1 MALFILN
8 MWAGF
13 LVEADRGEV
22 VGGACLPR
30 PLQQVG
36 PGVVV
41 AGAGQPGQQVSRD
54 QEITEQFW

>member
-1 MALFILN
+1 ML
-8 MWAGF
+8 AGF